1 LSQLLNLTTADF
13 QLFWKFAYYTKFLFK
28 SKIIVLCSIILFS
41 CKEDDI
47 YTDENGVTNLEL
59 SVTLTENPSGIAP
72 LTAVI
77 NTSSTNSYHKVA
89 ITIKGKNDDDLHY
102 EINHLKPSHRI
113 PILGLYANHTN
124 TIQFT
129 AKNNLG
135 KIISEKEFTVSTSP
149 IGILNLPSIE
159 ILTANLAER
168 FTLVEYRTITNKPF
182 VFDLHGEIRWF
193 LKFEESGIQPIV
205 SNNSPII
212 FIGDKNK
219 PKYYKYNWLGEV
231 LNEITIPNS
240 EMTTHHSQFTHPN
253 GGDIIP
259 IDTEDAI
266 GSLICHFDES
276 GNILKQWNMNE
287 IVLNYLPEN
296 QDMMVIG
303 KGWFHCNYARYDA
316 TDNSI
321 ILSGRRSIGVVKLDY
336 NTGEIKWILGD
347 PQKKWYQYQGLR
359 DLALQPI
366 GNTQLPLG
374 QHSPIKLP
382 NGNMLLLDNGW
393 DGYDRKANEDG
404 LINGGRQYSRLVEY
418 TIDETAMTVTQV
430 MQYGKEKGQ
439 ELYSRVVGN
448 TGYDLKVDSRYC
460 LFGAI
465 AYNPNSNNVPNTEGR
480 IIEVD
485 NFGNLLFDAK
495 LNTQVSS
502 SLFYRSEKI
511 DFESIIK

>member
-1 LSQLLNLTTADF
+1 M
-13 QLFWKFAYYTKFLFK
+13 
-28 SKIIVLCSIILFS
+28 
-41 CKEDDI
+41 
-47 YTDENGVTNLEL
+47 
-59 SVTLTENPSGIAP
+59 
-72 LTAVI
+72 
-77 NTSSTNSYHKVA
+77 
-89 ITIKGKNDDDLHY
+89 
-102 EINHLKPSHRI
+102 
-113 PILGLYANHTN
+113 
-124 TIQFT
+124 
-129 AKNNLG
+129 
-135 KIISEKEFTVSTSP
+135 VSF
-149 IGILNLPSIE
+149 NLPSIE
-159 ILTANLAER
+159 ILTSNLAER

-182 VFDLHGEIRWF
+182 IFDVHGEIRWF

-240 EMTTHHSQFTHPN
+240 EMITHHSQFTHPD

-259 IDTEDAI
+259 IDTEDAV
-266 GSLICHFDES
+266 GSLICHFDEF

-296 QDMMVIG
+296 QDMLVIG
-303 KGWFHCNYARYDA
+303 KDWFHCNYARYDA
-316 TDNSI
+316 SDNSI
-321 ILSGRRSIGVVKLDY
+321 ILSGRTSIGVIKLDY

-502 SLFYRSEKI
+502 SLFYRTEKI